1 MSIQQAAQ
9 ENLAAMVANLLSQA
23 YGSPEAAAAAIQAS
37 LDNGDLST
45 VRAGVATA
53 SQKMQ
58 AMGEAALAQPE
69 QFASAVAGR
78 MGEYKPTSVDQ
89 RRAEA
94 DIVVQYCNGG
104 SFTIKVQ
111 NEAVDLGGKRG
122 IRQYFDNGSVE
133 VTDHKLEQLRKK
145 YTVET
150 SF

>member
-1 MSIQQAAQ
+1 MSNQQAGQ

-53 SQKMQ
+53 SQKMH
-58 AMGEAALAQPE
+58 AMGEAAVAQPE

-78 MGEYKPTSVDQ
+78 MGEY
-89 RRAEA
+89 
-94 DIVVQYCNGG
+94 
-104 SFTIKVQ
+104 
-111 NEAVDLGGKRG
+111 
-122 IRQYFDNGSVE
+122 
-133 VTDHKLEQLRKK
+133 
-145 YTVET
+145 TVET